1 MISTYKLLLELC
13 SKIQDYELKVCIV
26 YQLTGSAFCAFLLDL
41 EVREEG
47 LLCLDPFGNF
57 CHNIFVQSVEAV
69 ICKSFAWIATIF
81 STLERHQFFSRR

>member
-47 LLCLDPFGNF
+47 LLCPGSIRQLLPQHL
-57 CHNIFVQSVEAV
+57 CPV
-69 ICKSFAWIATIF
+69 
-81 STLERHQFFSRR
+81 R